1 MPPWTDTPWLSI
13 LCDILTLKLTFDRK
27 KIKKK
32 RKKEPLA
39 SLCAYLFLLWK
50 RVTLSRSGYLLRIV
64 QFTFGRLNET
74 PSSSYQHA
82 CRQTDTYTNS
92 EQRVVVYILGEPRVL
107 HSLAGTNESFYFQ
120 LFANQ
125 HRQRTCSHWSSFSL
139 CRLSSTL
146 SPRLCFLS
154 AALGGCVTRLK
165 GSPRVGDRKIWI
177 GEASTSEGEGINSVY
192 RKYIACIYSRKIENR
207 CISML
212 EVFWNTDT
220 TKSQRGHAVT
230 TWRTVSFPDKR
241 AWRRNIKDRQVSKAG
256 ETSRA
261 WKRLG

>member
-1 MPPWTDTPWLSI
+1 MNRHSLAQHLVRHPHVKTHARSY
-13 LCDILTLKLTFDRK
+13 
-27 KIKKK
+27 IKKE
-32 RKKEPLA
+32 KKPLA
-39 SLCAYLFLLWK
+39 SLCAYLFSLWK
-50 RVTLSRSGYLLRIV
+50 RATLSRSGYLLRIV

-92 EQRVVVYILGEPRVL
+92 EQRVYILGEPRVL

-165 GSPRVGDRKIWI
+165 GFPRVGDRKIWI
-177 GEASTSEGEGINSVY
+177 GEVSTNKGEGVNSVY
-192 RKYIACIYSRKIENR
+192 RKYIACIYIYSRKIENR
-207 CISML
+207 CISMFGS
-212 EVFWNTDT
+212 FWNIPTPPRASEGT
-220 TKSQRGHAVT
+220 LLRRGGPCRF
-230 TWRTVSFPDKR
+230 RTSVHE
-241 AWRRNIKDRQVSKAG
+241 G
-256 ETSRA
+256 EI
-261 WKRLG
+261 